1 MNNLIKVIIL
11 ISLLSIVLSCNLP
24 ITEGENITE
33 TEPWGCIQYIDST
46 NVEWIARGEFQAT
59 FTYDSNNLIY
69 KYQTGIFCHDS
80 TGFTTQLSDLQS
92 NEYRLISPSIEYV
105 LYIDSGDIFKM
116 DLNGGTILNLTN
128 TPSVIKTEPSISDN
142 GDFITFTSFR
152 DSTYYITT
160 IDKEGNSIYEVFVPD
175 VTSHA
180 FPKLN
185 TVSNEVYYIANF
197 MDLNSRVLRS
207 INIIDNKIEDINP
220 IYYADYKISG
230 DGLNLLFI
238 TKNMSTSNSE
248 MVLYKIVDQTFQVI
262 SPEFLY
268 FSINYNGSMI
278 AVSNGLDRVINV
290 DTLEMEDLSMGHYP
304 IISPDGNKVYYTKRR
319 TLPIE
324 D

>member
-1 MNNLIKVIIL
+1 VII
-11 ISLLSIVLSCNLP
+11 SIFFITSCGLP

-46 NVEWIARGEFQAT
+46 NVEWVARGEFQAT
-59 FTYDSNNLIY
+59 FTSDNNNLIY

-80 TGFTTQLSDLQS
+80 IGFTTQLSDLQS
-92 NEYRLISPSIEYV
+92 NEYRLISPNLDYV
-105 LYIDSGDIFKM
+105 LYIDSGDIFRK
-116 DLNGGTILNLTN
+116 DLNGSNILNLTN
-128 TPSVIKTEPSISDN
+128 TPDVVKTETSISDN
-142 GDFITFTSFR
+142 GNFITFTSFR

-160 IDKEGNSIYEVFVPD
+160 IDKEGNSIYDIFAPD

-185 TVSNEVYYIANF
+185 MVSNEVYYIANF
-197 MDLNSRVLRS
+197 MDSNSRVLRS

-278 AVSNGLDRVINV
+278 AVSNGLVSVFNV
-290 DTLEMEDLSMGHYP
+290 DTSDKRDLGMGQYP
-304 IISPDGNKVYYTKRR
+304 VISPDGKKVYYTKRR
-319 TLPIE
+319 RLPIE